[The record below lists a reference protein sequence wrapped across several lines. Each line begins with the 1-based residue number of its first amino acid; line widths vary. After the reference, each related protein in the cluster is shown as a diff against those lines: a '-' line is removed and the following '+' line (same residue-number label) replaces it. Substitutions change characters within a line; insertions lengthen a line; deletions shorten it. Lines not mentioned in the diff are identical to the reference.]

1 MTRAHGFTVL
11 FVLLSLTSAGCH
23 QDRTFVQRPERIRS
37 LREVLY
43 DQATYVRLAS
53 LWKSYYEAYPSEDA
67 YANWMYASRYAE
79 AKDYSMLLAEG
90 AKLYPS
96 NPVLIHLRARE
107 ISDTTGGLEALAL
120 EERAAELDPSFMDPW
135 FSLVMR
141 YMERGD
147 MEKLDVAL
155 RRLLNSGIIANEVMD
170 YAYNMLIGLDK
181 DAVLVTNGDNDT
193 YPVWILTRIA
203 HIRADVHIVNISLLN
218 TDWYPG
224 YVQREGLPTFVPGAD
239 TLENLVRSKL
249 DSLRTLP
256 LDDPATNDPPQST
269 ILFSR
274 LADACRTAGR
284 PVFFAL
290 SLQRTPFVTRLWDAG
305 RMEGTVVRITPPVE
319 TPSVAARRIASLWL
333 NEFRTGGLDG
343 WELRYADESRA
354 GRQLLRNYASG
365 MRALIRVLADQ
376 APEFRLP
383 LFRWYCRFLQAVLP
397 AKARDEADKMWCG
410 FNDIQEINEW
420 CRVRNLVQK

>member
-1 MTRAHGFTVL
+1 MTRAHGFTIL
-11 FVLLSLTSAGCH
+11 LILLSLISAGCH
-23 QDRTFVQRPERIRS
+23 QDRSFVQRPEQIRS
-37 LREVLY
+37 LREVVY

-79 AKDYSMLLAEG
+79 ARDYSRLLAEG

-135 FSLVMR
+135 FSLVLR

-147 MEKLDVAL
+147 REKLDVAL
-155 RRLLNSGIIANEVMD
+155 RKLMNSGIIANEVMD

-203 HIRADVHIVNISLLN
+203 HVRSDVHVVNISLLN

-224 YVQREGLPTFVPGAD
+224 YVQREGLPTFVPHAD
-239 TLENLVRSKL
+239 TLKNIVKSKL
-249 DSLRTLP
+249 DSLRALP
-256 LDDPATNDPPQST
+256 KDDPAIYDPPQST
-269 ILFSR
+269 ILLSH
-274 LADACRTAGR
+274 LAYGCRTAGR

-290 SLQRTPFVTRLWDAG
+290 TLQRTPFVTRLWDAG
-305 RMEGTVVRITPPVE
+305 RIEGTVVRITPPE
-319 TPSVAARRIASLWL
+319 ESPAVAARRIASLWL

-365 MRALIRVLADQ
+365 MRALIRVLADNS
-376 APEFRLP
+376 PEFRLP

-397 AKARDEADKMWCG
+397 AKARDEADRMWCG
-410 FNDIQEINEW
+410 FNDIQEIDEW
-420 CRVRNLVQK
+420 CRSRNLAQK